1 MDAPGLL
8 AGLTDAQVAG
18 VRTAC
23 EVSQH
28 YFTRFMFKAR
38 EGHSFRVGRHHKLID
53 DTLDLVVSGDIPRLI
68 VNEPP
73 GYSKTLQC
81 VEMFVPRGYALNPRC
96 RFLHTSYSRDLVNQ
110 NSAAIQDV
118 MKLPE
123 YQYLWA
129 RSLRKDTSAKSLWR
143 TPEGGIFKAS
153 PAGGALTGFR
163 AGNMDDLEDDEDV
176 EEDDDILEA
185 IGEEG
190 DGFSGALL
198 IDDPLKPDDAA
209 SDPKREFVNARYM
222 NTFRSRLAHE
232 RVPIIVVGQRVH
244 QKDFSN
250 HLLTGG
256 GGERF
261 YHLMLPIV
269 TKRLVPDNLPP
280 GATEERDAEGDL
292 WPLEGYPTEFT
303 HGIRIDHD
311 LPSGPLWSAKHN
323 EDQIDVLK
331 KDSRVYSAQYGQNPR
346 VNDNAVFQPTYF
358 RPYEIRPRTMNI
370 AIMVDPSA
378 GRTGKSD
385 RTAMP
390 VIGVDSAG
398 NKYLLDGYC
407 HRMKLSERWEHLRR
421 LWQRWSK
428 ATGVMNVTVGYEQYG
443 MQADIEYIQERQ
455 EIETIRFPIV
465 EVNWVREGS
474 QSKEDRIQRLE
485 PDFKNGRFYL
495 PATIYRQAETSER
508 DCFWTGQKHGVEVRP
523 AFGKTSLQKRIAESG
538 EAWRIAET
546 LKRRDENNQ
555 LYDLTWLLMEELKD
569 FPNAVY
575 KDLSDATSRVF
586 DLDIIPA
593 PKAEVS
599 MVDGLNE
606 SLVA

>member
-8 AGLTDAQVAG
+8 AGLTDAQIAG

-28 YFTRFMFKAR
+28 YFTRFFYKAL
-38 EGHSFRVGRHHKLID
+38 EGHPFRLGKHHKLID
-53 DTLDLVVSGDIPRLI
+53 DTLDRVVTGEIFRLL

-81 VEMFVPRGYALNPRC
+81 VQMFVARGFALNARA

-123 YQYLWA
+123 YQYLWG
-129 RSLRKDTSAKSLWR
+129 RVLRKDTSAKSLWR
-143 TPEGGIFKAS
+143 TPEGGSFKAS

-163 AGNMDDLEDDEDV
+163 AGSMDVMDEEEDEEIDED
-176 EEDDDILEA
+176 LGP
-185 IGEEG
+185 IGDSAE
-190 DGFSGALL
+190 GFSGALI
-198 IDDPLKPDDAA
+198 IDDPLKPDDAS
-209 SDPKREFVNARYM
+209 SDIKRDFVNGRYM

-232 RVPIIVVGQRVH
+232 RVAIVVIMQRIH
-244 QKDFSN
+244 TRDFSN

-256 GGERF
+256 GGEAF
-261 YHLMLPIV
+261 HHLMLPVVID
-269 TKRLVPDNLPP
+269 RS
-280 GATEERDAEGDL
+280 R
-292 WPLEGYPTEFT
+292 GYPTEFT
-303 HGIRIDHD
+303 HGIEVKHD
-311 LPSGPLWSAKHN
+311 LPDGPLWSAKHN

-331 KDSRVYSAQYGQNPR
+331 RDSKVYSAQYGQNPR
-346 VNDNAVFQPTYF
+346 VNDNSVFQPTYF

-390 VIGVDSAG
+390 VVGVDSAG

-443 MQADIEYIQERQ
+443 MQADIEYIKERQ

-495 PATIYRQAETSER
+495 PATVYRQSETSER

-538 EAWRIAET
+538 EGWRISET

-586 DLDIIPA
+586 DLDIVPA
-593 PKAEVS
+593 PKAEVT
-599 MVDGLNE
+599 MVEGLNE